1 MNQILI
7 IVGIVGIL
15 LFLRWMR
22 KQPKNKQIQG
32 ILILAAVVLVV
43 LALTGRLHPLFALI
57 GAAVASIQKFS
68 GLLRFLPLFKN
79 LFSNKPAHGSESN
92 YDANAGANSTN
103 LNEKMTKEEAQKIL
117 GVKENAT
124 ADEITEAHRKLIQK
138 MHPDRGG
145 NDYLAAK
152 INQAKDYLLERV
164 S

>member
-1 MNQILI
+1 MSQILI
-7 IVGIVGIL
+7 IAGIIGIL

-32 ILILAAVVLVV
+32 ILILAAVVLVG
-43 LALTGRLHPLFALI
+43 LAITGRLHPLFALLA
-57 GAAVASIQKFS
+57 AAVASFQKFA

-79 LFSNKPAHGSESN
+79 LFTSKPGPQSDTSDN
-92 YDANAGANSTN
+92 TNPTN
-103 LNEKMTKEEAQKIL
+103 LSSKMTREEAQKVL

-124 ADEITEAHRKLIQK
+124 AEEIIEAHRKLIQK

-152 INQAKDYLLERV
+152 INQAKDYLLERIT
-164 S
+164 

>member
-7 IVGIVGIL
+7 IAGIIGIL

-22 KQPKNKQIQG
+22 KQPKKRQVQSV
-32 ILILAAVVLVV
+32 LVFAAVILVV
-43 LALTGRLHPLFALI
+43 LAITGRLHPLFAVI
-57 GAAVASIQKFS
+57 GAAAASFQKFA
-68 GLLRFLPLFKN
+68 GLLRFLPIFRN
-79 LFSNKPAHGSESN
+79 LFNNKPAQNTDSKDSSEN
-92 YDANAGANSTN
+92 IN
-103 LNEKMTKEEAQKIL
+103 LNSKMTVEEAQKIL
-117 GVKENAT
+117 GVTST
-124 ADEITEAHRKLIQK
+124 AREEEIIEAHRKLIQK